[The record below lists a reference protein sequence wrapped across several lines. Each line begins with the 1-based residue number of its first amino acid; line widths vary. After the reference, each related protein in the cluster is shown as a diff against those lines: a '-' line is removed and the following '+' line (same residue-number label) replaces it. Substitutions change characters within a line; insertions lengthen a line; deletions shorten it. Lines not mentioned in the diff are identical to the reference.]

1 MFLPY
6 KACAD
11 RDENCDMWAQN
22 GECEIN
28 PTYMS
33 DFCKMSCGLCGGAD
47 EGPGGDGNGG
57 DGDGGTGGA
66 GAVGIATTCLVLE
79 ALFLAFLN

>member
-28 PTYMS
+28 PTYMN

-47 EGPGGDGNGG
+47 EGPGG